1 VGNYLRGGRAP
12 ELEEIGE
19 PMAAGKEE
27 AAVDTRM
34 SREKEGEERKK
45 EERERERKK
54 KPHAGSS

>member
-1 VGNYLRGGRAP
+1 
-12 ELEEIGE
+12 LEEIGE